1 MAKKIL
7 IALLATLIGFLFWQ
21 VCLPSDI
28 NSQEKVI
35 FSIEKGEGSRDI
47 ALNLERQGL
56 IGWAPIFRVYVL
68 TIGVSGKQ
76 QAGEYLL
83 SPSMNIPEMAQKF
96 TKGEVVT
103 LKLTIPEGFTAEQI
117 KEKLRQF
124 PSLSGQELSSMDE
137 KEGYLFPDTYNFSYN
152 TTLEEVLKTIE
163 DNFGKKVTPDLKAEI
178 ESQGKTLDQII
189 VMASLLEKE
198 LKTREDKELAAGIL
212 WKRLAIGM
220 ALQVDAE
227 MWTYANPGL
236 PSGAICNPG
245 LESIVA
251 AVYPEKSE
259 FWYYLSTPEGET
271 IFSRTLEEHNIA
283 KYNYLK

>member
-198 LKTREDKELAAGIL
+198 LKTREDKKLAAGIL
-212 WKRLAIGM
+212 WKRLTIGM

-236 PSGAICNPG
+236 PPVAICNPG
-245 LESIVA
+245 LESIEA

-271 IFSRTLEEHNIA
+271 IFSRTLEEHNVA
-283 KYNYLK
+283 KYEHLK